1 MQGTLIGVGSAL
13 RKARLLRGLTLH
25 EASRDTRI
33 RAELLEALER
43 ERFEDLPGE
52 VYVRGTLRSY
62 SSYLGLDPEKVV
74 DAYATALER
83 EVPPPPPPAQV
94 EEVVRV
100 GARRRDHVFAA
111 LAVLAVLGA
120 AAALGFLSRSNSAP
134 EPAVMPSEPAV
145 RAAPDRR
152 IVVAL
157 TARRDVEVTVAADA
171 APPETFVLHPG
182 EARSFEAA
190 LTLRLSVADGGA
202 VELTVAGRD
211 LGIPGRDGR
220 PWQRTFSYEPEG
232 TATPPPPD
240 PAGA

>member
-13 RKARLLRGLTLH
+13 RKARLLRGLTLR

-52 VYVRGTLRSY
+52 VYVRGALRSY

-74 DAYATALER
+74 DAYATALDR
-83 EVPPPPPPAQV
+83 EAPSPPPPAQV
-94 EEVVRV
+94 EEVVRA
-100 GARRRDHVFAA
+100 GARRRDHVFAV
-111 LAVLAVLGA
+111 LAVLAALGT

-134 EPAVMPSEPAV
+134 EPAVMPTEPTV

-157 TARRDVEVTVAADA
+157 TALRDVEVTVVADA
-171 APPETFVLHPG
+171 APAETFVLRPG
-182 EARSFEAA
+182 EARSFEAE
-190 LTLRLSVADGGA
+190 LTLRLRVADGGA
-202 VELTVAGRD
+202 VELTVAGRE
-211 LGIPGRDGR
+211 LGVPGRDGR
-220 PWQRTFSYEPEG
+220 PWRRTFSYGPEG
-232 TATPPPPD
+232 VGTPAPPSPV
-240 PAGA
+240 GA

>member
-1 MQGTLIGVGSAL
+1 MRGTLTGVGSAL
-13 RKARLLRGLTLH
+13 RKARLLRGLSLH

-83 EVPPPPPPAQV
+83 DIPPPPPPAQV

-111 LAVLAVLGA
+111 LAVLAVLGV

-134 EPAVMPSEPAV
+134 TPAVMPSEPTV

-171 APPETFVLHPG
+171 APPETVVLHPG
-182 EARSFEAA
+182 EARSFEAE
-190 LTLRLSVADGGA
+190 LTLRLRVADGGA

-211 LGIPGRDGR
+211 LGVPGRDGR
-220 PWQRTFSYEPEG
+220 PWRRTFSYEPEEAPG
-232 TATPPPPD
+232 TASPG
-240 PAGA
+240 PA